1 MTVLAL
7 PGQRALRLSCPWRV
21 PLFVFVLMLPGCA
34 TTIAGNWHM
43 VEAVPSRQVFAL
55 DDVHF
60 GKDGHFSAKY
70 TVEGRTSAA
79 QGTYDFNGI
88 ALKLRPDA
96 GGQRRYQATLIGQ
109 RLELVDGN
117 RKVVLTRGRRGS

>member
-1 MTVLAL
+1 MIAL
-7 PGQRALRLSCPWRV
+7 QSQSVSKPGLLLRV
-21 PLFVFVLMLPGCA
+21 PLFVLLVFLPGCA
-34 TTIAGNWHM
+34 TTIAGDWHM

-60 GKDGHFSAKY
+60 GNDGHYAAKY
-70 TVEGRTSAA
+70 TVEGRSSAA
-79 QGTYDFNGI
+79 QGTYDFTGI
-88 ALKLRPDA
+88 ALKLRPEA

-117 RKVVLTRGRRGS
+117 RKVVLARGKRGS